1 MQPERHPGRRGSR
14 SPAAAAAVASLTQR
28 RIERSLAERTRYRYV
43 HPEVMAE
50 GSGWKVVCD
59 NCSRSI
65 DPTGGPIDIAWFEPI
80 GPSWLLH
87 ARDHAA
93 GRWVLHSHG
102 PLADLL
108 DVLCIDRQREF
119 WQ

>member
-1 MQPERHPGRRGSR
+1 MQPERHPGAR
-14 SPAAAAAVASLTQR
+14 SGRSAVVPTVHALNQR
-28 RIERSLAERTRYRYV
+28 RIERALAERTRYRYV
-43 HPEVMAE
+43 HPVVMAE

-65 DPTGGPIDIAWFEPI
+65 DPTGGPIDIAWFEPL
-80 GPSWLLH
+80 GHAWLLH

-93 GRWVLHSHG
+93 GRWVMHSNG
-102 PLADLL
+102 NLPDLL
-108 DVLCIDRQREF
+108 DALCIDRQREF